1 MFSSFF
7 FFNATAPTEIYAL
20 SLHDALPILFTRSFI
35 LKGAVFE
42 ICPVIVLPAEDL
54 PVIHNTRLHD
64 YYFMWG
70 WDDDQCAIAL
80 GYGSL
85 YNHAYTPN
93 AQYLIDIDNET
104 IEFIALR
111 DIQKGEEIT
120 VSYNGDPEDQ
130 TKVWFDEA

>member
-1 MFSSFF
+1 MQRL
-7 FFNATAPTEIYAL
+7 PAL
-20 SLHDALPILFTRSFI
+20 YFGPSPLGGRGVFTNVRI
-35 LKGAVFE
+35 PEGAVLE
-42 ICPVIVLPAEDL
+42 ICPVIVLPAEEL
-54 PVIHNTRLHD
+54 PVIHNTKLHD

-111 DIQKGEEIT
+111 DIQKGEEVT
-120 VSYNGDPEDQ
+120 VSYNGDPEDK
-130 TKVWFDEA
+130 TRVWFDGL

>member
-1 MFSSFF
+1 MQRL
-7 FFNATAPTEIYAL
+7 PAL
-20 SLHDALPILFTRSFI
+20 YFGPSPLGGRGVFTRSFI

-70 WDDDQCAIAL
+70 WEDNQCAIAL

-85 YNHAYTPN
+85 YNHAYNPN

-130 TKVWFDEA
+130 TKVWFDEAP

>member
-1 MFSSFF
+1 MQRL
-7 FFNATAPTEIYAL
+7 PAL
-20 SLHDALPILFTRSFI
+20 YFGPSPLGGRGVFTNTWI
-35 LKGAVFE
+35 PEGAVLE
-42 ICPVIVLPAEDL
+42 ICPVIVLPAEEL
-54 PVIHNTRLHD
+54 PVIHNTKLHD

-111 DIQKGEEIT
+111 DIQKGEEVT
-120 VSYNGDPEDQ
+120 VSYNGDPEDK
-130 TKVWFDEA
+130 TRVWFDGL

>member
-1 MFSSFF
+1 MQRL
-7 FFNATAPTEIYAL
+7 PAL
-20 SLHDALPILFTRSFI
+20 YFGPSPLGGRGVFTNTRI
-35 LKGAVFE
+35 PEGAVLE
-42 ICPVIVLPAEDL
+42 ICPVIVLPAEEL
-54 PVIHNTRLHD
+54 PVIHNTKLHD

-111 DIQKGEEIT
+111 DIQKGEEVT
-120 VSYNGDPEDQ
+120 VSYNGDPEDK
-130 TKVWFDEA
+130 TRVWFDGL